1 MNIKINNNNILMEQ
15 KDPLSIQQD
24 VNLEEDIL
32 KKQQLLQAEILDKD
46 LDKDQF

>member
-1 MNIKINNNNILMEQ
+1 MEQ

-24 VNLEEDIL
+24 VNLEEDIF

>member
-1 MNIKINNNNILMEQ
+1 MEQ
-15 KDPLSIQQD
+15 KEPLSIQQD

-32 KKQQLLQAEILDKD
+32 KRQQLLQAEILDKD

>member
-1 MNIKINNNNILMEQ
+1 MEQ

-24 VNLEEDIL
+24 INLEEDIL
-32 KKQQLLQAEILDKD
+32 KKQQLLQAESLDKD

>member
-1 MNIKINNNNILMEQ
+1 MEQ

-32 KKQQLLQAEILDKD
+32 KKQQLLQAESLDKD

>member
-1 MNIKINNNNILMEQ
+1 MEQ

-32 KKQQLLQAEILDKD
+32 KEQQLLQAEILDKD

>member
-1 MNIKINNNNILMEQ
+1 MEQ
-15 KDPLSIQQD
+15 KEPLSIQQD

>member
-1 MNIKINNNNILMEQ
+1 MEQ

-32 KKQQLLQAEILDKD
+32 KRQQLLQAEILDKD

>member
-1 MNIKINNNNILMEQ
+1 MEQ

-24 VNLEEDIL
+24 VNLAEDIL

>member
-1 MNIKINNNNILMEQ
+1 MEQ

-32 KKQQLLQAEILDKD
+32 KKQQLLQTEILDKD

>member
-1 MNIKINNNNILMEQ
+1 MEQ

>member
-1 MNIKINNNNILMEQ
+1 MEQ

-46 LDKDQF
+46 HF

>member
-1 MNIKINNNNILMEQ
+1 MEQ

-32 KKQQLLQAEILDKD
+32 KKQQLLQAELLDKD

>member
-1 MNIKINNNNILMEQ
+1 MEQ

-32 KKQQLLQAEILDKD
+32 KKQQLLQAENLDKD